1 MIPAAPTA
9 PGSDAEAGDRCRAVG
24 ARDRTSARA
33 HGDARCRRGELLAD
47 LMPSWRGAELLIA
60 ERLKL
65 GDQRAF
71 LIASKHVVWGQM
83 IGSAFVAVASHGQNT
98 PPAQPNTGW
107 RGP

>member
-47 LMPSWRGAELLIA
+47 PMPSWRGAELLIA
-60 ERLKL
+60 ERLK
-65 GDQRAF
+65 QARFWARA
-71 LIASKHVVWGQM
+71 AR
-83 IGSAFVAVASHGQNT
+83 AT
-98 PPAQPNTGW
+98 AQ
-107 RGP
+107 GPQI